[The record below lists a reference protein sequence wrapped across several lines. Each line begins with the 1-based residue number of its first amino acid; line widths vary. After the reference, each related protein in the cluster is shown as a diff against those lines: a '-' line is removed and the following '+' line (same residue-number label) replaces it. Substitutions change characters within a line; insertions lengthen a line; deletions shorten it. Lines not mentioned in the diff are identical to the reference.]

1 MVISHCLTILTFT
14 LYQSEILLN
23 NWCSEIA
30 KEALNV
36 IEKIWEASYKGI
48 DNRIAYVAYA
58 LTDDGRQGYNFK
70 YVSPE
75 AKVRYLLFRT
85 PSISLVWHSLARG
98 YSNLKS
104 SFDFSHSTS
113 NKLKVIVSIGTPCRM
128 VLWALPLLL

>member
-36 IEKIWEASYKGI
+36 IEKIWEAFYKGI
-48 DNRIAYVAYA
+48 DNQIAYVAYA

-85 PSISLVWHSLARG
+85 PSI
-98 YSNLKS
+98 
-104 SFDFSHSTS
+104 
-113 NKLKVIVSIGTPCRM
+113 
-128 VLWALPLLL
+128 